1 MKTKK
6 VVIVILASILIV
18 STGSVLFFYWTTKM
32 APPTNVYEGSMDI
45 KMAVSSDYDNSIV
58 LYKDKAVFMID
69 HVKVETSYDSVNQ
82 IISSKID
89 LLKQKEFNIICTKE
103 TDYKTIVHILDV
115 ISINKVA
122 RYKLLKA

>member
-6 VVIVILASILIV
+6 VVIIILASILII
-18 STGSVLFFYWTTKM
+18 STGSVLFYYWTTKM
-32 APPTNVYEGSMDI
+32 APPTNIYEGSTDI

-69 HVKVETSYDSVNQ
+69 HIKVETSYDSVNQ
-82 IISSKID
+82 IISRKID

-103 TDYKTIVHILDV
+103 TDYKTIVHILDA
-115 ISINKVA
+115 ISINKIA